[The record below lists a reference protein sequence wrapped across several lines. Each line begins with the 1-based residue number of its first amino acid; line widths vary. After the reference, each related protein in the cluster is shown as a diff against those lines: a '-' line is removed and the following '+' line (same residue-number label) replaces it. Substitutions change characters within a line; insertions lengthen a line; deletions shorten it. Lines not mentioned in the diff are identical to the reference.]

1 MAEVTVQIRGRSV
14 ERERMVASQVAR
26 RGVTDERVL
35 DTMRQVPREVFVGVG
50 MEEFAY
56 EDSPLPIAA
65 GQTISQPYIVAL
77 MIAAAQIKPSDRV
90 LDVGTGSGY
99 AAAVLSRLAAK
110 VYSIERHREL
120 ANSARRALERLGY
133 NNVEVRHGD
142 GTLGWADAAPFDA
155 ILVAAGGPEIPEALR
170 RQLKIGGRLVIP
182 IGELGGTQEL
192 VKVIRDGEDRF
203 HEEDLGPVTFV
214 PLIGEAGWQEPA
226 VDAAPAFARLW
237 PRRPVVRAPS
247 ATELIR
253 QAAEPLPELDNPA
266 FGAMFDRFA
275 KARVVLLGEAT
286 HGTSEF
292 YRARAQITRRLIEQH
307 GFNIVAVEADWPD
320 AARIDRYIR
329 HKAVHVGSGPAFRR
343 FPQWIWRN
351 VEVANFVDWLRAHN
365 AALHPGEHAG
375 FFGLDIYNMN
385 ASIEAVI
392 GYLDRFD
399 PEAAAIAK
407 ERYGCLTPWQRDP
420 ATYGRAALTTGYAKC
435 EQPVLLA
442 LRDLLN
448 KQLEYGSQDRD
459 SFLDAAQNA
468 RLVAS
473 AERYY
478 RAMYYA
484 TAESWNLRDRHMFE
498 TLNNL
503 MEWRGA
509 DAKAVVWAHN
519 SHVGNAAATDM
530 GRARDEINIGQL
542 CREKF
547 GDDAALIGFGTDRG
561 TVAAADDWDGP
572 MKVKTVR
579 PAHPESYEYLCKDTG
594 IRRFLLDLRKGQR
607 EELRSSLMSA
617 RLERAIGVI
626 YRPETELASHYFDA
640 HLPAQ
645 FDGYVWFEE
654 TRAVKPLPAERQPGL
669 PETYPFGL

>member
-1 MAEVTVQIRGRSV
+1 MAEVAVQVRDRSV

-26 RGVTDERVL
+26 RGVTDKRVL
-35 DTMRQVPREVFVGVG
+35 DAMRMVPREAFVQAG

-120 ANSARRALERLGY
+120 ANNAKRALGQLGY
-133 NNVEVRHGD
+133 GNVEVRHGD

-155 ILVAAGGPEIPEALR
+155 ILVAAGGPEVPEALR

-182 IGELGGTQEL
+182 IGKLGGTQEL

-203 HEEDLGPVTFV
+203 HEEDLGAVTFV

-226 VDAAPAFARLW
+226 VDAAPAFTRLW
-237 PRRPVVRAPS
+237 PRRPAVRAPS
-247 ATELIR
+247 TTELIR
-253 QAAEPLPELDNPA
+253 QAAEPLPELDDPA

-275 KARVVLLGEAT
+275 STRVVLLGEAT

-292 YRARAQITRRLIEQH
+292 YRARAQITRRLIERY

-320 AARIDRYIR
+320 AARIDRYVR
-329 HKAVHVGSGPAFRR
+329 HKAMHVGSGPAFRR
-343 FPQWIWRN
+343 FPQWMWRN

-365 AALHPGEHAG
+365 AALHPDNHAG

-385 ASIEAVI
+385 ASIAAVI
-392 GYLDRFD
+392 EYLDRFD
-399 PEAAAIAK
+399 PEAAAVAR

-435 EQPVLLA
+435 ERPVLLA
-442 LRDLLN
+442 LRDLLD
-448 KQLEYGSQDRD
+448 KQLEYEAQDRD

-484 TAESWNLRDRHMFE
+484 TAESWNLRDRHMFD
-498 TLNNL
+498 TLNHL

-519 SHVGNAAATDM
+519 SHIGNAAATDM

-579 PAHPESYEYLCKDTG
+579 PAHSESYEYLCRDAG

-607 EELRSSLMSA
+607 EEVRSVLMPA

-654 TRAVKPLPAERQPGL
+654 TRAVKPLPAEPQQGL

>member
-1 MAEVTVQIRGRSV
+1 
-14 ERERMVASQVAR
+14 MVASQVAR

>member
-1 MAEVTVQIRGRSV
+1 MTEAAVKIRDRSV
-14 ERERMVASQVAR
+14 DRERMVASQVAR
-26 RGVTDERVL
+26 RGVTDKRVL
-35 DTMRQVPREVFVGVG
+35 DAMRQVPREVFVGAG

-77 MIAAAQIKPSDRV
+77 MIEAAQIRPGDRV

-99 AAAVLSRLAAK
+99 AAAVLSRLAAE
-110 VYSIERHREL
+110 VYSIERHGEL
-120 ANSARRALERLGY
+120 ANNARRALDRLRY
-133 NNVEVRHGD
+133 TNVEVRHGD

-155 ILVAAGGPEIPEALR
+155 ILVAAGGPEVPEALR
-170 RQLKIGGRLVIP
+170 RQLKVGGRLIIP
-182 IGELGGTQEL
+182 IGEIGGTQEL
-192 VKVIRDGEDRF
+192 VKVVRDGADRF

-214 PLIGEAGWQEPA
+214 PLIGEAGWHGPA

-237 PRRPVVRAPS
+237 PKRPVVRAPS

-253 QAAEPLPELDNPA
+253 QAAEPLPEPDDPK

-275 KARVVLLGEAT
+275 EARVVLLGEAT

-292 YRARAQITRRLIEQH
+292 YRARAQITRRLIEHH

-320 AARIDRYIR
+320 AFRIDRYVR

-343 FPQWIWRN
+343 FPQWMWRN

-365 AALHPGEHAG
+365 AALHPDEHAG

-392 GYLDRFD
+392 EYLDRID
-399 PEAAAIAK
+399 PEAAAVAR

-420 ATYGRAALTTGYAKC
+420 ATYGRAALTTGYAEC

-442 LRDLLN
+442 LRDLLK
-448 KQLEYGSQDRD
+448 KQLEYGAQDSD

-468 RLVAS
+468 RLIAS

-484 TAESWNLRDRHMFE
+484 TAESWNLRDRHMFD
-498 TLNNL
+498 TLNHL
-503 MEWRGA
+503 MEWRGP

-579 PAHPESYEYLCKDTG
+579 PAHPESYEYLCRDAG
-594 IRRFLLDLRKGQR
+594 IRRFLLDLRQGQHQ
-607 EELRSSLMSA
+607 ELRSALMLA

-640 HLPAQ
+640 HLSAQ

-654 TRAVKPLPAERQPGL
+654 TRAVKPLAAEPQPGL